1 MNTNFWI
8 DNINFSKSGK
18 SAYKLANELWPLN
31 RSLTGN
37 GLRKTLDII
46 KREIPDLKI
55 FSVPSGF
62 KAYDWVVPKEWMVKE
77 AWIKTPDGEKI
88 CNFEE
93 NNLHLIGYSQ
103 PFKGNVDLS
112 ILQNHLFSL
121 PEQIDAIPYVTSYY
135 EEKWGFCIKHKDRL
149 KLKPGIYQVFIDVE
163 HFEGFMNYG
172 ELLVKGKSKK
182 EVLLSTYVCHPSM
195 ANNEL
200 SGPVVAQEVAK
211 IISKLTDRYF
221 SYRFLFI
228 PETIGSIVYISKN
241 LKILQENLI
250 AGFVLTCLGD
260 EGIYSY
266 IPSRYGDSYS
276 DYIVKK
282 TFQHRNKKFKSYSFL
297 DRGSDERQFCAPK
310 VNLPICSVTKS
321 KYGTFSQYHTSKDD
335 LNFISSKG
343 LSESIEIYSHFLF
356 FIENNYVPEVNVLC
370 EPQLGKRGL
379 YSLNSKS
386 RTLSNYRDYC
396 NVFAYSDGMNDI
408 FSLSEQIKIPVHD
421 IITLVEDLEKEGLIT
436 LRQFS

>member
-282 TFQHRNKKFKSYSFL
+282 TFQHRNKKFKAYSFL

-335 LNFISSKG
+335 LNFITSKG

-356 FIENNYVPEVNVLC
+356 FIENNYVPEVKVLC

-386 RTLSNYRDYC
+386 RILSNYRDYC
-396 NVFAYSDGMNDI
+396 NVFAYSDGINDI
-408 FSLSEQIKIPVHD
+408 FSLSEQIKIPVND
-421 IITLVEDLEKEGLIT
+421 IITLVKDLEKEGLIT